1 MTLTPRA
8 SFPLRRLPRPDAA
21 RRRPRSSPSPP
32 PLPQPPQRWRP
43 LRGGEG
49 RKRLRRTP
57 PPLPPQPTPARGGA
71 RAANIVEP
79 VPQRARGGRATVT
92 DKKPPQVG
100 EPGGPSHRPGDV
112 PASLTRRYF
121 TEALRGGAVVAFY
134 EGPGAKA
141 VAFHDHGTRLATDQ
155 THPAVVRD
163 LAAIAEHRGWRAIQV
178 KGEDDFR
185 REVWLEARARGLE
198 VKGYK
203 PRERDQQ
210 ELDRRLDG
218 ARTADKAPSPPA
230 PRPTERSSDPRET
243 RTPQPERPDYDVG
256 VAGVLLAAGQA
267 PYRRRAG
274 EPSTP
279 FIRLDRGDGRAL
291 DVWGVGLPD
300 ALARS
305 GAKVGDAVRVRR
317 DGVDVVQRT
326 VEVRDRKTGT
336 TTAQQRDVSRNRWV
350 IEAER
355 FRQASPGQAARDPD
369 LRGAQSHLA
378 VLNTVIDRSVKD
390 PEGRQRLRAEAREI
404 VAGELAQGRRF
415 TPARV
420 REVEPVLARD
430 VAEARRHDAEPERAR
445 RR

>member
-1 MTLTPRA
+1 MDDA
-8 SFPLRRLPRPDAA
+8 DAA
-21 RRRPRSSPSPP
+21 RDLSAPSLPKTRRRSAQADKLAEFTAPPGAAAAGPPARRRGAKVAEQEAPSPP
-32 PLPQPPQRWRP
+32 PR
-43 LRGGEG
+43 
-49 RKRLRRTP
+49 
-57 PPLPPQPTPARGGA
+57 PTPARGA
-71 RAANIVEP
+71 TRAANIIEP
-79 VPQRARGGRATVT
+79 VPERARGGRANPS
-92 DKKPPQVG
+92 DKEPPQVG
-100 EPGGPSHRPGDV
+100 APGGPSHRPGDV

-121 TEALRGGAVVAFY
+121 TEALRGGAVAFY
-134 EGPGAKA
+134 EGPGAKT
-141 VAFHDHGTRLATDQ
+141 VAFHDHGTRLATAQ

-210 ELDRRLDG
+210 ELDRRLDT
-218 ARTADKAPSPPA
+218 ARMADKPPPSRTPPLA
-230 PRPTERSSDPRET
+230 ERSSKAREAPA
-243 RTPQPERPDYDVG
+243 PQPDRPDYDAG
-256 VAGVLLAAGQA
+256 VAGVLLAAGEA

-279 FIRLDRGDGRAL
+279 FIRLDRGGGRAL

-305 GAKVGDAVRVRR
+305 GAQVGDAVRVRR

-326 VEVRDRKTGT
+326 VEVRDPKTGAVT
-336 TTAQQRDVSRNRWV
+336 TQQRDVNRNRWV

-378 VLNTVIDRSVKD
+378 VLNTVIDRSIQD
-390 PEGRQRLRAEAREI
+390 PEGRQRLRAEARDI

-430 VAEARRHDAEPERAR
+430 VTEAHRRDVEPERAR

>member
-1 MTLTPRA
+1 M
-8 SFPLRRLPRPDAA
+8 
-21 RRRPRSSPSPP
+21 
-32 PLPQPPQRWRP
+32 
-43 LRGGEG
+43 
-49 RKRLRRTP
+49 
-57 PPLPPQPTPARGGA
+57 
-71 RAANIVEP
+71 
-79 VPQRARGGRATVT
+79 
-92 DKKPPQVG
+92 
-100 EPGGPSHRPGDV
+100 
-112 PASLTRRYF
+112 
-121 TEALRGGAVVAFY
+121 AFY

-141 VAFHDHGTRLATDQ
+141 VTFHDHGTRLSTNQ

-163 LAAIAEHRGWRAIQV
+163 IAAIAAHRGWGAIQV

-185 REVWLEARARGLE
+185 REVWLEARALGVE

-203 PRERDQQ
+203 PKERDQQ
-210 ELDRRLDG
+210 ELDRRLETG
-218 ARTADKAPSPPA
+218 RPADKAPTSPRA
-230 PRPTERSSDPRET
+230 VE
-243 RTPQPERPDYDVG
+243 RTPSPSATREGPLARPDYEIG
-256 VAGVLLAAGQA
+256 VAGVLLATGEA

-291 DVWGVGLPD
+291 DIWGVGLPD
-300 ALARS
+300 ALTRS

-326 VEVRDRKTGT
+326 VDVRDPATGA
-336 TTAQQRDVSRNRWV
+336 TTAQRRDVNRNRWV

-355 FRQASPGQAARDPD
+355 FRQTSPGEAARDPD

-420 REVEPVLARD
+420 REVEPVLAQD
-430 VAEARRHDAEPERAR
+430 VARTQTRDAGPERAHR
-445 RR
+445 R